1 MIIAGFQKTSLLDY
15 PGKISSIIFLAGC
28 NLRCQF
34 CYVPQLVLP
43 EKIKSLKTIE
53 EDDIL
58 SYLNENKKF
67 IDAVVLTG
75 GEPTLNEDLPDLIQ
89 KIKAKGFLIG
99 LETNGTNPNML
110 SSLIEKK
117 LVDYVAMDIKTK
129 LNFEKYREIVGL
141 LTEETF
147 EKVKTSIKIL
157 LSSTIDY
164 EFRTT
169 LVKEFHSIEDIVE
182 ICKSIKGAK
191 VYYLQNFKKLN
202 ETIAERDFTPFD
214 KSEIDEIISRGKEFV
229 NVKFRG

>member
-28 NLRCQF
+28 NFRCQF

-43 EKIKSLKTIE
+43 EKIKILKTVK

-58 SYLNENKKF
+58 SYLDENKKF

-157 LSSTIDY
+157 LSSSIDY

-214 KSEIDEIISRGKEFV
+214 KSEIDEIISRGREFV

>member
-1 MIIAGFQKTSLLDY
+1 M
-15 PGKISSIIFLAGC
+15 
-28 NLRCQF
+28 
-34 CYVPQLVLP
+34 
-43 EKIKSLKTIE
+43 E

-58 SYLNENKKF
+58 SYLDENKKF
-67 IDAVVLTG
+67 IDAVVFTG

-89 KIKAKGFLIG
+89 KIKAKSFLIG

-129 LNFEKYREIVGL
+129 LDFEKYKEIVGS

-147 EKVKTSIKIL
+147 EKVKASIKIL
-157 LSSTIDY
+157 LSSSIDY

-202 ETIAERDFTPFD
+202 ETIVERNFTPFD